1 MLEAFRG
8 CKMDST
14 LSEISALLAKVK
26 SPMLDDWDPLR
37 LGLLLSRL
45 EYEDLDI
52 EAQTRAF
59 WDQVE
64 PLLKDCPKTDQ
75 VWEKVAFVSKVFT
88 EELGFKGDTNNYYN
102 IKNSFLNDVLLRR
115 KGIPITLSLVYMALC
130 RKVGLKALGIAFP
143 GHFLVRIVSP
153 EEENAAITW
162 RQQRFV
168 DAFDN
173 AKVLGV
179 DDCEK
184 RLEEWTRGVLVFG
197 PEALKVAHPQE
208 IASRM
213 LRNLKA
219 IFQEKEDLARLY
231 WVLTGL
237 IELCPQ
243 ESTESLKERGLL
255 MGRMGR
261 YANAAQDLKAYMSS
275 CQDAQ
280 RVAHAE
286 RLLRFFESQR
296 EFTN

>member
-1 MLEAFRG
+1 
-8 CKMDST
+8 MDST

-37 LGLLLSRL
+37 LGLLLARL

-64 PLLKDCPKTDQ
+64 PLLKECPKTDQ
-75 VWEKVAFVSKVFT
+75 IWEKVAFVNQVFT

-102 IKNSFLNDVLLRR
+102 IKNSFLNDVILRR

-143 GHFLVRIVSP
+143 GHFLVRIILP
-153 EEENAAITW
+153 EEEGSAITW

-168 DAFDN
+168 DAFDS
-173 AKVLGV
+173 AKILNV

-208 IASRM
+208 ITSRI

-219 IFQEKEDLARLY
+219 IFQEKEDLPRLY

-237 IELCPQ
+237 IELCPS
-243 ESTESLKERGLL
+243 EGTEALKERGLL

-275 CQDAQ
+275 CTDPQ
-280 RVAHAE
+280 RVSHAE